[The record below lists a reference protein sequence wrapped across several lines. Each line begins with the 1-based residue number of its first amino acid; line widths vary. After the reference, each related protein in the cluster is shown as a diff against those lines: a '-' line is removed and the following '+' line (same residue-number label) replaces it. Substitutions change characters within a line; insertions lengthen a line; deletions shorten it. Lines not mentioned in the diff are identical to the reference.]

1 MFNKE
6 QVLEVLG
13 SIQSVEN
20 NKIYTIHGEIA
31 QGKRTREVEDLHN
44 IANKLIE
51 LGKSLLQS
59 EFLRV
64 SEYGVSVK
72 MPSFRVYASIDAV
85 SDIPY
90 IKMTATTTPKT
101 PFELK
106 ESIETRLD
114 DDFRETFINFVN
126 QVVYSFISTAMGY
139 ENLVA
144 LNEMIETVKGE
155 LEEEEREVA
164 FDLSFQIAKDSNKPI
179 FYLTDNELVLGTTVE
194 KLLEI
199 AGANSQLQTLFVE
212 NEDTA
217 YIADAI
223 KSTIKEDWTS
233 SPNPLAFIRKHNAY
247 LLPLVAGDLNTRRT
261 QRADVLVKN
270 SFTLEAGGL
279 ERRTKGIAHK
289 LEKDGDEMFI
299 SVFGKEA
306 KDAEIQQ
313 LLSPINVKSLVYKA

>member
-1 MFNKE
+1 MFTKE

-20 NKIYTIHGEIA
+20 TKIFEVHGEIA
-31 QGKRTREVEDLHN
+31 QEKRTREKDDLIHV
-44 IANKLIE
+44 ANKLIE

-59 EFLRV
+59 EFLKV

-72 MPSFRVYASIDAV
+72 MPSFRVYASIDSV

-114 DDFRETFINFVN
+114 KDFRQTFIDFVN
-126 QVVYSFISTAMGY
+126 QVVYSFITTAMGY

-144 LNEMIETVKGE
+144 LNEVVEQVKSE

-164 FDLSFQIAKDSNKPI
+164 FDLRFQIARDSNKPI
-179 FYLTDNELVLGTTVE
+179 FFLTDTELVLGTTVD
-194 KLLEI
+194 KLLELV
-199 AGANSQLQTLFVE
+199 GVNSQLQTLFVE
-212 NEDTA
+212 NADTA

-270 SFTLEAGGL
+270 SFTLEADGL
-279 ERRTKGIAHK
+279 GRRTRGIAHK
-289 LEKDGDEMFI
+289 LERDGDEMYI

-306 KDAEIQQ
+306 KDSEIQQ
-313 LLSPINVKSLVYKA
+313 LLSPINVKSLVYKS